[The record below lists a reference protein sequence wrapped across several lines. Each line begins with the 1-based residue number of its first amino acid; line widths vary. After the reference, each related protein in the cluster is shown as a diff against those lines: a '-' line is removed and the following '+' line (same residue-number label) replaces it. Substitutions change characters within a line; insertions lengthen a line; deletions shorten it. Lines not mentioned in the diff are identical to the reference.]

1 MAGGRGR
8 RMQRST
14 GERTPK
20 PLVRVCGVP
29 LLERNLYMLLRAG
42 VTRIVVAVPGH
53 SPDLCQFAKTRC
65 VQIGR
70 ARGADVEVLV
80 EESPLGTIGAAALV
94 EAPPDASL
102 LVVNADN
109 LTDLDLADLAGR
121 HLQSTAALTVA
132 THLHPFRIPFAEITT
147 QNGHVQTYC
156 EKPTLRV
163 HVSSAVYLLGPAARA
178 IMPPRVPVDVPDL
191 VARLLAAGEAVESF
205 QHDAAWIDV
214 NDAEALK
221 AAEAMLAGR
230 RDNFDCWSSTHD
242 AEVVGCLLQHDGQLL
257 LEWRPETAR
266 CYAAQWD
273 TPGGKLE
280 SGETPEQALR
290 REMSEE
296 LGLSLDSSDL
306 RAVARFDDVDAHS
319 GKVFRHHVFQAR
331 IATRDI
337 QTREGRILTWCARD
351 GLSSLQPLS
360 AAVVRAVASWSGEP
374 S

>member
-1 MAGGRGR
+1 
-8 RMQRST
+8 MQRST
-14 GERTPK
+14 GEGTPK

-42 VTRIVVAVPGH
+42 VARIVVAVPGH
-53 SPDLCQFAKTRC
+53 SPDLCQFAQTRC
-65 VQIGR
+65 VQIGK

-94 EAPPDASL
+94 QAPPDASL

-121 HLQSTAALTVA
+121 HLDSSAALTVA
-132 THLHPFRIPFAEITT
+132 THRHPFRIPFAEVST
-147 QNGHVQTYC
+147 QNGRVLAYR
-156 EKPTLRV
+156 EKPTFQV
-163 HVSSAVYLLGPAARA
+163 QVSSAVYLLGPAARA
-178 IMPPRVPVDVPDL
+178 VMRPREPLDVPDL
-191 VARLLAAGEAVESF
+191 VARLLADGEAVESF
-205 QHDAAWIDV
+205 QHEAAWIDV
-214 NDAEALK
+214 NDAKALE
-221 AAEAMLAGR
+221 AAEVLLAGR
-230 RDNFDCWSSTHD
+230 RDNFDCWSSTRD

-257 LEWRPETAR
+257 LEWRPESSR
-266 CYAAQWD
+266 FYPAQWD

-319 GKVFRHHVFQAR
+319 GKVFRHHVFHAW
-331 IATRDI
+331 IATKDVH
-337 QTREGRILTWCARD
+337 TREGRILKWHARD
-351 GLSSLQPLS
+351 TLPSLQPLS
-360 AAVVRAVASWSGEP
+360 PAVVRAVASWSGEP